1 MIIQMNKNSIFYAIL
16 ALVILITFI
25 GLPLD
30 LMPPDAAL
38 YASISKTMALN
49 DDYINLYSFGK
60 DWLDKPHLP
69 FWLTAL
75 SFKLFGVSNFAY
87 KLPGILVFFYGV
99 YTTYLFAKEN
109 YNKET
114 ALTAVIILITSLHII
129 ISNFDVKA
137 EPFLTGFI
145 MASLYWFY
153 KYIQQKNWKYLLLG
167 SLFCAFAI
175 MTKGIFA
182 LIPIA
187 AAIGGNLLVKRQWKE
202 ILNPMWI
209 LALAFISIF
218 IIPEL
223 YALYIQFDAQPE
235 KVVFGKTNVSGI
247 KFFLW
252 DSQFGR
258 FFNTGPIKGKG
269 DIFFFIHTILW
280 AFLPWSILFYIATF
294 LKIKRNFKIVNHK
307 EEFYTIFGT
316 LATILVFSLSK
327 FQLAHYTNIVFPFMA
342 IITADF
348 IIKLKDQYIKLQ
360 KTFVITQW
368 FLIGVAIVIIP
379 LLSFLMLSEFN
390 FGLLIILA
398 ISIAI
403 ILFVRKKEKGK
414 INRLFY
420 YSTITFCFFYGF
432 MLTHFYPTLFNYQG
446 GVHAAKFLNQNHTKT
461 IYLLDNDSHNF
472 GFEFYLNTPLQRV
485 NLEKAKN
492 FKGKIFYANT
502 TDLDLFKNKNI
513 SYTIIETFDNYRIT
527 KLKGRFV
534 NKNSRDKTLGKK
546 YIIRLN

>member
-1 MIIQMNKNSIFYAIL
+1 MSKNSIFYAIL

-25 GLPLD
+25 GFPLD

-38 YASISKTMALN
+38 YASISKTMVLN
-49 DDYINLYSFGK
+49 NDYINLYSLGT

-75 SFKLFGVSNFAY
+75 SFKLFGFSNFAY
-87 KLPGILVFFYGV
+87 KLPGVLIFFYGA
-99 YTTYLFAKEN
+99 YTMYLFAKEN
-109 YNKET
+109 YNKQT
-114 ALTAVIILITSLHII
+114 ALTAVIILLTSLHIV

-153 KYIQQKNWKYLLLG
+153 KYIQQKTWKHLLLG

-182 LIPIA
+182 LIPIV
-187 AAIGGNLLVKRQWKE
+187 AAIAGNLLVKKQWKE

-209 LALAFISIF
+209 FAFVFIAVF

-223 YALYIQFDAQPE
+223 YALYIQFDAQPD

-269 DIFFFIHTILW
+269 DVFFFLHTILW
-280 AFLPWSILFYIATF
+280 AFLPWSILFYIATV

-348 IIKLKDQYIKLQ
+348 IIKLKDQYFKLQ

-368 FLIGVAIVIIP
+368 FLIGIVTVAIP
-379 LLSFLMLSEFN
+379 LLSFLMLPEFN
-390 FGLLIILA
+390 FSFLIILA
-398 ISIAI
+398 ISIAT
-403 ILFVRKKEKGK
+403 ILFVKKKEQEK
-414 INRLFY
+414 IKRLFY
-420 YSTITFCFFYGF
+420 YSAITFCFLYGF

-446 GVHAAKFLNQNHTKT
+446 GVHAAKFSNNNNIETVYLIDNKT
-461 IYLLDNDSHNF
+461 HKF
-472 GFEFYLNTPLQRV
+472 GFEFYLNNPVIRVPKEDV
-485 NLEKAKN
+485 NLL
-492 FKGKIFYANT
+492 KGKTFYADQQELQYLKENNYKYSI
-502 TDLDLFKNKNI
+502 LKA
-513 SYTIIETFDNYRIT
+513 FDSYRIT
-527 KLKGRFV
+527 KLKGSFL
-534 NKNSRDKTLGKK
+534 NHNSRAEKLNKK
-546 YIIRLN
+546 YLIVLQ